1 MLRFFIKIFSY
12 SYLEN
17 AEHDIKYAFKLES
30 ISLAL
35 INLDYRTQSITHTND
50 LITKNPIDY
59 QNTNLNIEDRKVC
72 IYFINFYWKKF

>member
-1 MLRFFIKIFSY
+1 MSGFNKFI
-12 SYLEN
+12 
-17 AEHDIKYAFKLES
+17 
-30 ISLAL
+30 
-35 INLDYRTQSITHTND
+35 DYRTQSITHTND